1 MFSEILKII
10 PRVEGR
16 DLNAVERS
24 LNNRFKSVAKKFGGG
39 LLSAIKGG
47 GIAGLAIGLIDKV
60 LNPLEAISEAI
71 DKSLNKGDD
80 LATFAKQFNTT
91 AGNLAKLQAFGQATG
106 LDAEGVRMLLV
117 KYQGAV
123 AQAAA
128 DPSKP
133 SAVSAFVGKTD
144 TAESFF
150 EFIQSMQKLTA
161 VQQNLV
167 QQEVFGERQILKAS
181 EFLNANFKQLERTF
195 GAIGVPT
202 ADAMSQ
208 AAEWLGQQSD
218 NRDILRAA
226 KEQNDLI
233 TKSKLIKDSTIAGLN
248 QADKLALK
256 QENKNLGSF
265 DALQQI
271 SINNQKLINVA
282 VNAFLE
288 LAPLLAQA
296 LPKLVGVADTV
307 QQSLPSIKGSRA
319 IRGIQNGKDN

>member
-10 PRVEGR
+10 PRIEGR
-16 DLNAVERS
+16 DLASVERS
-24 LNNRFKSVAKKFGGG
+24 LNARFKSVAKKFGGG

-60 LNPLEAISEAI
+60 LNPLQAVQEAI

-80 LATFAKQFNTT
+80 LATFAKQFGTT
-91 AGNLAKLQAFGQATG
+91 AGSLAKLQAFGQATG
-106 LDAEGVRMLLV
+106 LDPEGVRLLLG
-117 KYQGAV
+117 KFQASV

-133 SAVSAFVGKTD
+133 TAVSNFVGRAD
-144 TAESFF
+144 TAEAFF

-161 VQQNLV
+161 VQQSLV
-167 QQEVFGERQILKAS
+167 QQEVFGEKQILKAS
-181 EFLNANFKQLERTF
+181 EFLNADFKKLDETF
-195 GAIGVPT
+195 KAIGVPT
-202 ADAMSQ
+202 AAAMSQ

-226 KEQNDLI
+226 KDQNDLVK
-233 TKSKLIKDSTIAGLN
+233 KSKLIGDSTIAGLN
-248 QADKLALK
+248 ARDNLDLA
-256 QENKNLGSF
+256 QENKNLSRF
-265 DALQQI
+265 DSLNQI
-271 SINNQKLINVA
+271 SINNQKLMNLA

-288 LAPLLAQA
+288 IAPLLAQA

-307 QQSLPSIKGSRA
+307 QQNLPSIKGSRA
-319 IRGIQNGKDN
+319 VRGMQGKDN